1 MEDGEDTG
9 IMDIIE
15 EIREQLLELQE
26 FAYQEFQKKLIPGEA
41 QETILGV
48 RTPLLRK
55 MAKKLAK
62 REDVHIF
69 LQDLPHLYFEE
80 NQLHAFVAGEEKE
93 WDSCLEQVETFLPYL
108 NNWAT
113 CDQFSPKVFRKEPER
128 LLPEIERWV
137 ASDHVYTI
145 RFGIGMLMRHFL
157 QDNFQERYLD
167 WVAQIRSEEYY
178 VRMMVAW
185 YFATAL
191 AEQYEAS
198 LPVIEQKKLDVW
210 THNKA
215 IQKAVESY
223 RITPEQKTYLRT
235 LKIKGKRETIGSDG
249 TQKQDLCCRGT
260 GE

>member
-1 MEDGEDTG
+1 
-9 IMDIIE
+9 MDIIA

-26 FAYQEFQKKLIPGEA
+26 IEYQEFQKKLIPGEA

-48 RTPLLRK
+48 RTPVLRK

-80 NQLHAFVAGEEKE
+80 NQLHAFVVGEEKE
-93 WDSCLEQVETFLPYL
+93 CNHCLEQVEIFLPYI

-113 CDQFSPKVFRKEPER
+113 CDQFSPKVFRKDPER
-128 LLPEIERWV
+128 LLPEIKRWI
-137 ASDHVYTI
+137 ASEHVYTI
-145 RFGIGMLMRHFL
+145 RFGIGMLMQHFL
-157 QDNFQERYLD
+157 EDYFQEYYLD

-178 VRMMVAW
+178 VRMMAAW

-191 AEQYEAS
+191 AKQYEAA
-198 LPVIEQKKLDVW
+198 LLVIEQKRLDVW

-223 RITPEQKTYLRT
+223 RITPEQKMYLRT
-235 LKIKGKRETIGSDG
+235 LKVKGKHG
-249 TQKQDLCCRGT
+249 TMCSV
-260 GE
+260 